1 MKKFLSV
8 LSLLTLL
15 SVEMMSPLTYVL
27 ADSEFE
33 ESSDNYEDVL

>member
-27 ADSEFE
+27 ADSEVD
-33 ESSDNYEDVL
+33 ESPDSYEDVL